1 MFLLQWLSPLAK
13 GFPDQSCE
21 VTEGVMYNGYKSC
34 LRHVRWLGVNKTCI
48 KSFLRHVRWLGVN
61 KTCSI
66 ALPTPCEVA
75 RCEWGYG
82 RSLAYAM

>member
-1 MFLLQWLSPLAK
+1 MFLLYMTSPLAK

-21 VTEGVMYNGYKSC
+21 VTEGVMSAECKRC
-34 LRHVRWLGVNKTCI
+34 LC
-48 KSFLRHVRWLGVN
+48 HVRWLGVN

-75 RCEWGYG
+75 RCE
-82 RSLAYAM
+82 